1 MNDLFL
7 KYLFEKNHNTLEDK
21 RTYHPTFLDKDGAGK
36 TSEDELIK
44 KLISTCEEGIDYTKV

>member
-1 MNDLFL
+1 MNNLFL
-7 KYLFEKNHNTLEDK
+7 KYIRKSTNMKQDYKQKQTVS
-21 RTYHPTFLDKDGAGK
+21 FLDENGVGI

>member
-7 KYLFEKNHNTLEDK
+7 KDILKSTNMKQDYKQKQKTS
-21 RTYHPTFLDKDGAGK
+21 FLDEYGAGI

>member
-7 KYLFEKNHNTLEDK
+7 KYLLEKANNTIVDR
-21 RTYHPTFLDKDGAGK
+21 RTYHPTFLDKNGAGK
-36 TSEDELIK
+36 NSEDELIK